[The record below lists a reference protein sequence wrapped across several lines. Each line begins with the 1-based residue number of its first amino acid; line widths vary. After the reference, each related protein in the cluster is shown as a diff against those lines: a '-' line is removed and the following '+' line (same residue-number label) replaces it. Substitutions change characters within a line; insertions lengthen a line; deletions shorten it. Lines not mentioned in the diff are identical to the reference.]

1 MKRYESHLFRYPA
14 ERLQSI
20 DSDHSGAELSR
31 QEELR
36 LQEEFIARNGV
47 KRLAPITKESDL
59 ERWHRIDDLK
69 RELREKYKKP
79 APPISE

>member
-1 MKRYESHLFRYPA
+1 MKRNQSCMFRYPA
-14 ERLQSI
+14 ERLHAM
-20 DSDHSGAELSR
+20 DARTNGELSR

-59 ERWHRIDDLK
+59 ERWHRINDLK
-69 RELREKYKKP
+69 RELREKYRKQ
-79 APPISE
+79 APPVSG

>member
-1 MKRYESHLFRYPA
+1 MKRNESCMFRYPA
-14 ERLQSI
+14 ERL
-20 DSDHSGAELSR
+20 HSMDARTAGERSR

-59 ERWHRIDDLK
+59 ERWHRINDLK
-69 RELREKYKKP
+69 RELREKYRKQ
-79 APPISE
+79 APPGSG